1 MYRDNSSDEDDDDY
15 DEEGP
20 DRTNNNEDE
29 FEDEAEKIYEEIIN
43 DLPADS
49 SLARKR
55 VLKTTGGIYSR
66 KKSRSSRSIR
76 EKSALD
82 RKRQFPTAPLK
93 VIDRNLI
100 CSVCD
105 AILSLKISTI
115 KAHLL
120 SKAHMGNLELKDKSQ
135 KTLTNYSSV
144 IKGRESALLLAGS
157 TLPVDTL
164 AYRMKVT
171 HALLKSG
178 LCFSVLDYGSEIR
191 ALIEDGHCTVN
202 KDSCASF
209 IPVLNEVESNLTKEE
224 MRAAGSFSICS
235 DGTMNVAE
243 CLAIVSDCNNDSLS
257 VSCDLRF

>member
-1 MYRDNSSDEDDDDY
+1 MYKDHSSDEDDDDY
-15 DEEGP
+15 VEEEP
-20 DRTNNNEDE
+20 DRINNNEDE
-29 FEDEAEKIYEEIIN
+29 LEDGAEEIYEIIMN

-55 VLKTTGGIYSR
+55 VLKTTAGIYSR
-66 KKSRSSRSIR
+66 KKSRNSRSIR

-105 AILSLKISTI
+105 ATLSLKFSTI

-120 SKAHMGNLELKDKSQ
+120 SKAHKGNLELKDKSQ
-135 KTLTNYSSV
+135 KTLTNYASV
-144 IKGRESALLLAGS
+144 IKERETALLLAGS

-164 AYRMKVT
+164 AYRMRVT
-171 HALLKSG
+171 HAMLKCG
-178 LCFSVLDYGSEIR
+178 LCLSVLDYGSEIR
-191 ALIEDGHCTVN
+191 ALIEDGHCSVN

-209 IPVLNEVESNLTKEE
+209 IPVLNEIESNLTKDE

-243 CLAIVSDCNNDSLS
+243 CLAIVSNDSNDS
-257 VSCDLRF
+257 MNVI